1 MFNKFH
7 KAEARHRK
15 SPTSQQ
21 FNFYLSTDSLDM
33 FGHDLLILS
42 PKHSPQA

>member
-1 MFNKFH
+1 MFHKFH

-21 FNFYLSTDSLDM
+21 FNFYLSTDRLDM